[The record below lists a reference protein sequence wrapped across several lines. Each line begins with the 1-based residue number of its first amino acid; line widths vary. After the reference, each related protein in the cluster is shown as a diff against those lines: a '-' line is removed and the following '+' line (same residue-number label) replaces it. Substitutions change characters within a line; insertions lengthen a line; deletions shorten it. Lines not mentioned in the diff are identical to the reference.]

1 MDWIEELK
9 TNAPD
14 SERAFLEEVLC
25 FLKRFPISDEFQ
37 NALQWSDGLYDTDF
51 PPTRGLLEEQVKVGM
66 KDAWGCGK
74 NVKDFVFGV
83 VGGEYDDIGWLL
95 ITEVFQTGFYWI
107 DTTINGYQN
116 YYALLYYDNESEEAV
131 FIHSTRSPHYEDDYF
146 GTTLKYR
153 LTSGIDASIYLPKWI
168 EEQYDSLENDE
179 DDRSITLYYL
189 GRKCEV
195 KENDSPLGLFNWKW

>member
-14 SERAFLEEVLC
+14 SERAFLKEVLC
-25 FLKRFPISDEFQ
+25 FLKRCPISDEFQ
-37 NALQWSDGLYDTDF
+37 NALDTDF
-51 PPTRGLLEEQVKVGM
+51 PPTRGLLEEQVTVGM
-66 KDAWGCGK
+66 KDAWKCGENK
-74 NVKDFVFGV
+74 KDEVFKV

-107 DTTINGYQN
+107 DTAMNGYQN

-131 FIHSTRSPHYEDDYF
+131 FIHSTRSPDYEDDYF

-153 LTSGIDASIYLPKWI
+153 LSSGLNTSINLPEWI
-168 EEQYDSLENDE
+168 EANYDSLANDE

-195 KENDSPLGLFNWKW
+195 KENDSPLGLFNWL

>member
-1 MDWIEELK
+1 VSDVDWIEELK

-14 SERAFLEEVLC
+14 SERVFLEEVLC
-25 FLKRFPISDEFQ
+25 FLKRCPISDEFQ
-37 NALQWSDGLYDTDF
+37 NALDTDF

-66 KDAWGCGK
+66 KDAWKCGK
-74 NVKDFVFGV
+74 NKKDEVFKV

-95 ITEVFQTGFYWI
+95 ITEVFQTGFYRI
-107 DTTINGYQN
+107 DTDMNGYQN
-116 YYALLYYDNESEEAV
+116 YYTLLYYDNESEEAV
-131 FIHSTRSPHYEDDYF
+131 FIHGIRSPDYEDDYF

-153 LTSGIDASIYLPKWI
+153 LSSGLNASINLPNWI
-168 EEQYDSLENDE
+168 EEHYDSLENDE

-195 KENDSPLGLFNWKW
+195 KENDSPLGLFNWL

>member
-1 MDWIEELK
+1 VDWIKELK
-9 TNAPD
+9 TNAPY

-25 FLKRFPISDEFQ
+25 FLKRCPISDEFQ
-37 NALQWSDGLYDTDF
+37 NALDTDF

-66 KDAWGCGK
+66 KDAWKCGK
-74 NVKDFVFGV
+74 NVKDEVFRV
-83 VGGEYDDIGWLL
+83 EGGEYDDIGWLL

-179 DDRSITLYYL
+179 DDRSLTLYYL
-189 GRKCEV
+189 GRGCES
-195 KENDSPLGLFNWKW
+195 EETAPPLGLFNWL

>member
-9 TNAPD
+9 TNAPY

-25 FLKRFPISDEFQ
+25 FLKRCPISDEFQ
-37 NALQWSDGLYDTDF
+37 NTLDTDF
-51 PPTRGLLEEQVKVGM
+51 PATRGLLEEQVKVGM
-66 KDAWGCGK
+66 KDAWKCGK
-74 NVKDFVFGV
+74 NKKYEVFGV
-83 VGGEYDDIGWLL
+83 DRSEYYDIGYGNRV
-95 ITEVFQTGFYWI
+95 VFQTGFYWI

-153 LTSGIDASIYLPKWI
+153 LTSEIDASINLPKWI

-179 DDRSITLYYL
+179 DDRSIMLYYL

-195 KENDSPLGLFNWKW
+195 KENDSPLGLFNWL